1 MLLSEL
7 KRALQG
13 HPEKNLL
20 FVLPDGGPIPA
31 DFHVTGV
38 GHVTKN
44 FIDCGG
50 TRHSTAAC
58 VLQAW
63 VARNDKEHRLAAGKL
78 SSILKLA
85 GKVVPSDEIEIEV
98 EYEGCAVSQH
108 PVMAV
113 DASGA
118 ELAFTLG
125 SKHTDCLA
133 REACGLES
141 CVRGPG
147 EGECC

>member
-1 MLLSEL
+1 MQLREL
-7 KRALQG
+7 KKALQG
-13 HPEKNLL
+13 HPGKNLR
-20 FVLPDGGPIPA
+20 FVLPAGDPIPA
-31 DFHVTGV
+31 DFHITEV
-38 GHVTKN
+38 GHVTKD

-63 VARNDKEHRLAAGKL
+63 VARNDKEHRLTASKL
-78 SSILKLA
+78 SSILELA
-85 GKVVPSDEIEIEV
+85 GKVVPSDDLEVEV
-98 EYEGCAVSQH
+98 EYEDCAVSQH

-113 DASGA
+113 DTSGA
-118 ELAFTLG
+118 ELVFTLG

-133 REACGLES
+133 RAACGLES
-141 CVRGPG
+141 CACGPG